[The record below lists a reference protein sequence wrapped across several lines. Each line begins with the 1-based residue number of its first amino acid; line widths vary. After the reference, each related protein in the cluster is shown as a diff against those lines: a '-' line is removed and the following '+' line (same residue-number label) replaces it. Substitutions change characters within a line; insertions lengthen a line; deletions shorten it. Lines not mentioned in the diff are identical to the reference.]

1 MEVKREIMKKEADK
15 NKRKVSSA
23 RFLGLFATALM
34 AAMLLVAVSVAPVSA
49 TDRDNNVPSIHESI
63 GSCPGFSAP
72 RGIAVEA
79 DGSLMVTDRGHEAVM
94 RVDQVSGNCTIV
106 SDDIIG
112 SGPSFEGLRG
122 IAVECNGTLVVV
134 NRDLKAVMRVDPIN
148 GNRTIVSDNSTGS
161 GPDFSTPFGIAVEAN
176 GSLVVADDDLEAV
189 VRVGPVTGD
198 RTIVS
203 DAIPG

>member
-1 MEVKREIMKKEADK
+1 M
-15 NKRKVSSA
+15 
-23 RFLGLFATALM
+23 TA
-34 AAMLLVAVSVAPVSA
+34 VQ
-49 TDRDNNVPSIHESI
+49 
-63 GSCPGFSAP
+63 PGALP
-72 RGIAVEA
+72 IW
-79 DGSLMVTDRGHEAVM
+79 
-94 RVDQVSGNCTIV
+94 GNGTIV
-106 SDDIIG
+106 SDAISG